1 MKSIEK
7 LASFFIIA
15 AGICW
20 GMIGYFSKHLSAGGY
35 SSVEITFLRCIITAL
50 FLWLY
55 MLLCKREA
63 LKIALRDIWMFV
75 GTGILSIVFFNIM
88 YFMSIQYSSLSMAA
102 ILLYTAP
109 CIVMVL
115 SVLFFHEQLT
125 IRKVA
130 ALVVALTGCLFTSG
144 IVSGI
149 VSGNGL
155 GDISLLGIGFGL
167 ASGLGYALYTIFGNA
182 ALKKYDSF
190 TVTAYTF
197 LIAALALAPFCIRK
211 SLVTIAVSQQLI
223 WDIMGIGLGSTLVP
237 FLLYTLGLRYT
248 EPSKASVMAF
258 VEPMVATLVGVLVFH
273 ERMTLY
279 SLSGVILIF
288 ISICLLNF
296 KRKKN

>member
-211 SLVTIAVSQQLI
+211 LLVTIAVSQQLI

-279 SLSGVILIF
+279 SLTGVILIF